1 MQHPLSS
8 IPFGKAGVT
17 QPAVL
22 AAAMSPERQR
32 LDIDGKTVEQVWSEL
47 SSALGRSELEP
58 EWICPANLNDD
69 PDEAT
74 SGARFARP
82 WPQRS
87 AWNRI
92 AVSVH
97 IGMSEGWI
105 IHVDWIFCPEQV
117 DSLRRA
123 YAVMPLLR
131 AKVFSS
137 HQAWDLARFIAHA
150 LDVA

>member
-1 MQHPLSS
+1 MNHPLSNVA
-8 IPFGKAGVT
+8 FGKATQSAASQAVT
-17 QPAVL
+17 QP
-22 AAAMSPERQR
+22 PQR
-32 LDIDGKTVEQVWSEL
+32 LDTAGKTVEQVWSEL
-47 SSALGRSELEP
+47 SSMLRRSELEP
-58 EWICPANLNDD
+58 EWICPANLNND

-74 SGARFARP
+74 SGARFGRSWPESNARD
-82 WPQRS
+82 
-87 AWNRI
+87 RI

-105 IHVDWIFCPEQV
+105 IHVDWISRP
-117 DSLRRA
+117 DLDGSTRRA

-137 HQAWDLARFIAHA
+137 NQAWDLARFIAHA